1 MHDHS
6 VTAMLSDASLMRA
19 FLAGLM
25 LAIATAPLGVFL
37 ILRRMSLI
45 GDAFGHAILPG
56 AAGAA
61 LLSGGA
67 TWAVSLGAALTGT
80 TVFVSAS
87 FIGRLLRLPED
98 AGFALFFMSAL
109 ALGVV
114 ITNAGE
120 EHIHLDELLFGNALD
135 LDSTALTLCGIAMIV
150 SVIGM
155 RAIYRPLMIDTL
167 DSGFLA
173 GAGHNK
179 PMGKS
184 AGSFAQAG
192 FFALLAL
199 TSVAAFHALGALMAV
214 GMTIIPAIGARYLA
228 RSIPMMMVS
237 AGVLAA
243 SGVCAGL
250 IIATIAH
257 APAGASII
265 LSLVVLAFASAI
277 LGPVGSVFSRNAWVF
292 YKPGSN
298 VATSKT

>member
-6 VTAMLSDASLMRA
+6 AHAMLNDAALMRA
-19 FLAGLM
+19 LFAGLM

-67 TWAVSLGAALTGT
+67 TWAISLGAALTGT
-80 TVFVSAS
+80 TVFISAS

-109 ALGVV
+109 ALGVL
-114 ITNAGE
+114 ISNTGG
-120 EHIHLDELLFGNALD
+120 EHIHFDTLLFGNALG
-135 LDSTALTLCGIAMIV
+135 LDFTALVLCGIAM
-150 SVIGM
+150 VISLVGM
-155 RAIYRPLMIDTL
+155 AIIYRPLMIDTL
-167 DSGFLA
+167 DSAFLA
-173 GAGHNK
+173 SAGR
-179 PMGKS
+179 GKS
-184 AGSFAQAG
+184 IGSIAQAV
-192 FFALLAL
+192 FFALLAV

-214 GMTIIPAIGARYLA
+214 GMTIIPAIGARYWA
-228 RSIPMMMVS
+228 NSIPKMMLS
-237 AGVLAA
+237 AGILAA
-243 SGVCAGL
+243 IGVCLGL
-250 IIATIAH
+250 LATTFFH
-257 APAGASII
+257 TPAGATII
-265 LSLVVLAFASAI
+265 LCLVTLAFASAVF
-277 LGPVGSVFSRNAWVF
+277 GPVGSVFTRTALGA

>member
-6 VTAMLSDASLMRA
+6 ITAMAQDANLMRA
-19 FLAGLM
+19 LLAGLM

-67 TWAVSLGAALTGT
+67 TWAISLGAALTGT
-80 TVFVSAS
+80 TVFISAS
-87 FIGRLLRLPED
+87 FIGRILRLPED

-114 ITNAGE
+114 ISTAGGSQVD
-120 EHIHLDELLFGNALD
+120 LDGLLFGNALGLD
-135 LDSTALTLCGIAMIV
+135 LMALSLCGVAMV
-150 SVIGM
+150 ASLIGM

-167 DSGFLA
+167 DGTFLA
-173 GAGHNK
+173 
-179 PMGKS
+179 S
-184 AGSFAQAG
+184 AGRGRSVGPMAQAV
-192 FFALLAL
+192 FFGLLAI

-228 RSIPMMMVS
+228 RTIPKMM
-237 AGVLAA
+237 LAA
-243 SGVCAGL
+243 GGLAATGVILGL
-250 IIATIAH
+250 AIASFAH
-257 APAGASII
+257 LPAGATII
-265 LSLVVLAFASAI
+265 LSLVALAFGSAI
-277 LGPVGSVFSRNAWVF
+277 VGPVGSVLVRNGASTQR
-292 YKPGSN
+292 PGSN
-298 VATSKT
+298 VATSNT

>member
-6 VTAMLSDASLMRA
+6 VTAMAQDPQLMRA
-19 FLAGLM
+19 LLAGLM

-67 TWAVSLGAALTGT
+67 TWAISLGAALTGT
-80 TVFVSAS
+80 SVFISAS
-87 FIGRLLRLPED
+87 FIGRILRLPED

-114 ITNAGE
+114 ISNTGGE
-120 EHIHLDELLFGNALD
+120 HVHLEELLFGNAMGLD
-135 LDSTALTLCGIAMIV
+135 LTALTLCAIAMIA
-150 SVIGM
+150 SLAGM

-167 DSGFLA
+167 DGAFLSSA
-173 GAGHNK
+173 GR
-179 PMGKS
+179 GKS
-184 AGSFAQAG
+184 VGPLAQAV
-192 FFALLAL
+192 FFALLAI

-214 GMTIIPAIGARYLA
+214 GITIIPAIGARYLA
-228 RSIPMMMVS
+228 RTIPKMMVA

-243 SGVCAGL
+243 VGVCLGL
-250 IIATIAH
+250 SIATIAH
-257 APAGASII
+257 TPAGATII
-265 LSLVVLAFASAI
+265 LSFVALAFAAAI
-277 LGPVGSVFSRNAWVF
+277 FGPVGSVYARRQR
-292 YKPGSN
+292 PGSN
-298 VATSKT
+298 VATSNT

>member
-6 VTAMLSDASLMRA
+6 VTQMLNDASLMRA
-19 FLAGLM
+19 LLAGLM

-67 TWAVSLGAALTGT
+67 TWAISLGAALTGT
-80 TVFVSAS
+80 TVFISAS
-87 FIGRLLRLPED
+87 FIGRILRLPED

-114 ITNAGE
+114 ISSAGG
-120 EHIHLDELLFGNALD
+120 EHIHLDELLFGNALG
-135 LDSTALTLCGIAMIV
+135 LDQTALTLCAIAMIV

-167 DSGFLA
+167 DSTFLA
-173 GAGHNK
+173 GAGR
-179 PMGKS
+179 GKFV
-184 AGSFAQAG
+184 GSVAQAG

-214 GMTIIPAIGARYLA
+214 GMTIVPAIGARYWA
-228 RSIPMMMVS
+228 RTIPMMMVS
-237 AGVLAA
+237 AGVIAA
-243 SGVCAGL
+243 SGVCIGL
-250 IIATIAH
+250 FVATIAH
-257 APAGASII
+257 APAGAAII
-265 LSLVVLAFASAI
+265 LCLVTLAFGSAI
-277 LGPVGSVFSRNAWVF
+277 FGPVGSVINRNGWGP
-292 YKPGSN
+292 YRPGSK
-298 VATSKT
+298 VATSNT